1 MKIFLSLLS
10 VLCGIIPSSALG
22 ASLYYSGSNDGWW
35 EVSDNWRTDSPEGP
49 VSSSKPAT
57 GDTMYIGASGDIN
70 VKIGSNQGGK
80 TFYGMN
86 INIAK
91 GSTLTVTTN
100 DAKFWGSS
108 ITVGSANGLIFTSNV
123 WGDYANGAPAVGR
136 TPLTFNLGLEGSVV
150 YQADFNS
157 SSSAH
162 FNLNGSLNI
171 LGGGEFSIQRRDL
184 MSFGTNGDA
193 LSFDFSNFNVNFQS
207 GEVTAIYDQA
217 SELTATAEDL
227 GKYKLVYDADGK
239 KLYVEYVTGSQSVPE
254 PSASLLGLVCVGGLL
269 MRRRR
274 SF

>member
-1 MKIFLSLLS
+1 MKKALSLI
-10 VLCGIIPSSALG
+10 VCIALCGVIPFSFG

-35 EVSDNWRTDSPEGP
+35 ETAGNWKTDSPDGS
-49 VSSSKPAT
+49 VSPSKPAT
-57 GDTMYIGASGDIN
+57 GDTMYIGAGGNIN
-70 VKIGSNQGGK
+70 VKIGSNGGSN

-86 INIAK
+86 INIAE

-108 ITVGSANGLIFTSNV
+108 FTIGSANGLIFTNNV
-123 WGDYANGAPAVGR
+123 WGDYKNGAPDVGR
-136 TPLTFNLGLEGSVV
+136 QPLTFNLGLEGSVV

-171 LGGGEFSIQRRDL
+171 LGGGDFSIQRREL
-184 MSFGTNGDA
+184 MAFGTNGDS
-193 LSFDFSNFNVNFQS
+193 LTFDFSNFNVNFDS
-207 GEVTAIYDQA
+207 AEVTSLYDQS
-217 SELTATAEDL
+217 SELTASEEDL

-239 KLYVEYVTGSQSVPE
+239 KLYVEYVTGSQAVPE
-254 PSASLLGLVCVGGLL
+254 PSSSLMMGLVGCGLL

-274 SF
+274 R